1 MKDFEN
7 LVNTLSESTYSSHG
21 FDLPVA
27 MLENSTHKRR
37 IVKNVTDKILAI
49 VKENPYSPVISF
61 KASDG
66 SRIIIETYIYNYN
79 ENKRNSPFGLYGV
92 GIYVTHENH
101 YGNKCII
108 LSCVQRGKGHI
119 RNIRLL
125 NADYDTDA
133 YLDIKV
139 AMSNIKIGVL
149 GHVYTNSVS

>member
-7 LVNTLSESTYSSHG
+7 LTNTLSKSTYGSHG

-27 MLENSTHKRR
+27 MLENSMHRR
-37 IVKNVTDKILAI
+37 IVKNVNDKILAI

-66 SRIIIETYIYNYN
+66 SRIIIETYIYDYN

-92 GIYVTHENH
+92 DIYVNHENH

-149 GHVYTNSVS
+149 GHVYDTKSVS